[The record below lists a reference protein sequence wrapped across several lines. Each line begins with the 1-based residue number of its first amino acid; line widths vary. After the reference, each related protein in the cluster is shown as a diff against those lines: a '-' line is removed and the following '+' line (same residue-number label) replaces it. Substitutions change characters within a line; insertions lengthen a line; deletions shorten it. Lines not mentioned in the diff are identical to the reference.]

1 MTDSARD
8 PLLSPQLVGGVLLG
22 TALVA
27 YGRRRRGTFGLLSSH
42 CGAGLIGGVLARP
55 TARQIVRAGAARR
68 RVRVHRRILVQRPV
82 HEVFSFCHE
91 FENFPQ
97 IIGSLRSVTDHQDG
111 RSHWEVTTPSGQ
123 IIGWDA
129 VVTKYV
135 PNAVI
140 GWASVPGGKVDST
153 GLVRFAPTNDGCTSI
168 EIDLTYAPRDT
179 TFRDAVH
186 ALVDVSREAQ
196 VESDLARVDFFFRSL
211 PAEEPEAEAET
222 ETTGPGVRNEGPAA
236 IEHIE

>member
-1 MTDSARD
+1 MTDAERD
-8 PLLSPQLVGGVLLG
+8 PLLSPELVAGVLLG

-27 YGRRRRGTFGLLSSH
+27 YGRRRRGTFGLLSSL
-42 CGAGLIGGVLARP
+42 CGAGIIGGVLARP

-82 HEVFSFCHE
+82 HEVFNFCHD

-140 GWASVPGGKVDST
+140 GWASVPGGRVDST
-153 GLVRFAPTNDGCTSI
+153 GLVRFAPTDNGCTSV
-168 EIDLTYAPRDT
+168 EIDLTYVPRDT
-179 TFRDAVH
+179 TLRDAVH

-196 VESDLARVDFFFRSL
+196 VEADLARVDFFFRAL
-211 PAEEPEAEAET
+211 PAEEPEAESET
-222 ETTGPGVRNEGPAA
+222 ETAARGASHDARAA